1 MSRLI
6 KLMAMI
12 TVIVA
17 LSSFTYASESVA
29 VQTDEPVYEALSPWA
44 DVDPIP
50 VRGISA
56 RIDSLSGKKIGLFA
70 NFKRAARPIMA
81 EVEKRL
87 KERYPDVETILF
99 DSTLPNVTEAETVN
113 KEKFTAWAKGVDAV
127 IAAVGD

>member
-6 KLMAMI
+6 KLTAMI
-12 TVIVA
+12 AVIMA
-17 LSSFTYASESVA
+17 LSYFIGAKENVA
-29 VQTDEPVYEALSPWA
+29 AQVDEPVYEVLSPWA

-50 VRGISA
+50 LRGLSA

-70 NFKRAARPIMA
+70 NFKRAAKPIMA

-87 KERYPDVETILF
+87 KEKFPDVETSLF
-99 DSTLPNVTEAETVN
+99 DSTLPNVTETETVN
-113 KEKFTAWAKGVDAV
+113 KEKFTTWAKGVDAV